1 MEIKKLTYLVSA
13 DETGLRLDKFL
24 HQRLTSYSRT
34 YHQKLIEQKNVTV
47 NGKSVKPSFVVT
59 QGECVEVNLPIPE
72 ETGIQPQN
80 IPLSIVYQDQ
90 DIIVIDKPAGI
101 VVHPGAG
108 VQSGT
113 IVNALLYH
121 CRDLSGI
128 GGRLRPGIVHRLD
141 KNTSGL
147 MVVAKN
153 DRAHL
158 HLAQQLADKTMKRK
172 YQALVWHILE
182 PREGR
187 IETFLNRSKRDRKI
201 FTVSTAGK
209 KAITLYEV
217 EKYFQ
222 FLTLINIQ
230 LETGRTHQIRTH
242 FNHIHHPVFGDPEYN
257 GRNKQL
263 LQLKNSNYRQ
273 RAQYLLSLIHRQ
285 ALHAVQLS
293 FIHPTHFSVM
303 NFTSALP
310 ADFQRLLDEL
320 KNEGTTL

>member
-24 HQRLTSYSRT
+24 HQRLTNYSRT
-34 YHQKLIEQKNVTV
+34 FHQKLIEQKNVTV
-47 NGKSVKPSFVVT
+47 NGKTVKPSFAVS
-59 QGECVEVNLPIPE
+59 QGDCIEVNVPIPD
-72 ETGIQPQN
+72 ETEIQPQN

-108 VQSGT
+108 VRSGT

-121 CRDLSGI
+121 CKDLSGV

-153 DRAHL
+153 DQAHL
-158 HLAQQLADKTMKRK
+158 QLAQQLADKTMKRK
-172 YQALVWHILE
+172 YQALVWHLLE

-201 FTVSTAGK
+201 FTVSTSGK

-222 FLTLINIQ
+222 FLTLVNMQ

-263 LQLKNSNYRQ
+263 SQLKNSNYRQ

-293 FIHPTHFSVM
+293 FIHPTRFSAM
-303 NFTSALP
+303 NFTSPLP

-320 KNEGTTL
+320 KNEGTTF